1 MSEKKQMILVE
12 TEEPKNLDDGN
23 LQEGNSPL
31 CLPASDAPD
40 LQTED
45 NGRGP
50 FNVYVDKIRSY
61 FGRKPTS
68 PPCPP
73 ASDAP
78 DLLESFDA
86 KSVAPSEAKSEAK
99 SLAPSEAKSLATG
112 VTTEEAKSEAESLAT
127 SEAKSLAPSE
137 AKSVAPSEAPSS
149 IVTAEHPYGN
159 KRMTLVHLRQIDGNC
174 YKVTEDVNPTADYR
188 FRKVETEMDDPEIQ
202 QFNSDWIEFWQPEIT
217 RKQIE
222 NIHKKIK

>member
-78 DLLESFDA
+78 DLQESFDA
-86 KSVAPSEAKSEAK
+86 KSVAPSEAKS
-99 SLAPSEAKSLATG
+99 LAPSEAKS
-112 VTTEEAKSEAESLAT
+112 
-127 SEAKSLAPSE
+127 EAKSLVPSE
-137 AKSVAPSEAPSS
+137 AKSVAPSEALSD
-149 IVTAEHPYGN
+149 IVTNGHPYAD
-159 KRMTLVHLRQIDGNC
+159 KRLTLVHLRQIDGNC
-174 YKVTEDVNPTADYR
+174 YKVTEDVNPTAEYR
-188 FRKVETEMDDPEIQ
+188 FRNVETEMNDSEIQ
-202 QFNSDWIEFWQPEIT
+202 QFNLDWIEFWQPEIT
-217 RKQIE
+217 REQIE

>member
-1 MSEKKQMILVE
+1 LSEKKQMILVE
-12 TEEPKNLDDGN
+12 TEEPKNLDNGN

-61 FGRKPTS
+61 FGQKPTS
-68 PPCPP
+68 PPCPL

-78 DLLESFDA
+78 DLQESFDAKSVAPSEA

-99 SLAPSEAKSLATG
+99 SL
-112 VTTEEAKSEAESLAT
+112 V
-127 SEAKSLAPSE
+127 PSE
-137 AKSVAPSEAPSS
+137 AKSVAPSEALSD
-149 IVTAEHPYGN
+149 IVTNGHPYAD
-159 KRMTLVHLRQIDGNC
+159 KRLTLVHLRQIDGNC
-174 YKVTEDVNPTADYR
+174 YKVTEDVNPTAEYR
-188 FRKVETEMDDPEIQ
+188 FRNVETEMNDSEIQ
-202 QFNSDWIEFWQPEIT
+202 QFNLDWIEFWQPEIT
-217 RKQIE
+217 REQIE

>member
-1 MSEKKQMILVE
+1 MILVE
-12 TEEPKNLDDGN
+12 TEAPCL
-23 LQEGNSPL
+23 PICPP

-40 LQTED
+40 LQTEEPK

-61 FGRKPTS
+61 FGRQPTS

-78 DLLESFDA
+78 DLQESLDAKSVAPSEA

-99 SLAPSEAKSLATG
+99 SL
-112 VTTEEAKSEAESLAT
+112 V
-127 SEAKSLAPSE
+127 PSE
-137 AKSVAPSEAPSS
+137 AKSVAPSEAPSD
-149 IVTAEHPYGN
+149 IVTNGHPYAD

-174 YKVTEDVNPTADYR
+174 YKVTEDVNPTAECR
-188 FRKVETEMDDPEIQ
+188 FRKVETEMIDCEIQ
-202 QFNSDWIEFWQPEIT
+202 QFDLDWIEFWQPEIT
-217 RKQIE
+217 RQKIE
-222 NIHKKIK
+222 NIHKKINWNFRFYLLNNI

>member
-23 LQEGNSPL
+23 LQESNSSL

-61 FGRKPTS
+61 FSRKPTS
-68 PPCPP
+68 PHCPP

-78 DLLESFDA
+78 DLQESFD
-86 KSVAPSEAKSEAK
+86 AKSEAK
-99 SLAPSEAKSLATG
+99 SLA
-112 VTTEEAKSEAESLAT
+112 TEEAKSEAESLA
-127 SEAKSLAPSE
+127 SAEAKSLSPSE

-188 FRKVETEMDDPEIQ
+188 FRKVETEMLDPEIQ
-202 QFNSDWIEFWQPEIT
+202 QFNLDWIELWQPEIT

>member
-12 TEEPKNLDDGN
+12 TEELKNLDDGN

-50 FNVYVDKIRSY
+50 FNVYVDKIWSY
-61 FGRKPTS
+61 LGRKPTS

-73 ASDAP
+73 AYDAP
-78 DLLESFDA
+78 DLQESFDA
-86 KSVAPSEAKSEAK
+86 KSVAPSEAKSETKSEAKSLAPAEAK
-99 SLAPSEAKSLATG
+99 SLAPSEAK
-112 VTTEEAKSEAESLAT
+112 
-127 SEAKSLAPSE
+127 SE

-149 IVTAEHPYGN
+149 IVTSEHPYGN

-188 FRKVETEMDDPEIQ
+188 FRKVETEMIDSEIQ

>member
-12 TEEPKNLDDGN
+12 TEEPKTLDDGN
-23 LQEGNSPL
+23 LQESNSPL

-40 LQTED
+40 LRTED
-45 NGRGP
+45 NSRGP

-68 PPCPP
+68 PPSPP
-73 ASDAP
+73 ASDTP
-78 DLLESFDA
+78 DLQESFDA

-99 SLAPSEAKSLATG
+99 SLATE
-112 VTTEEAKSEAESLAT
+112 VTTE
-127 SEAKSLAPSE
+127 EAKSLAPSE
-137 AKSVAPSEAPSS
+137 AKSLAPSEAPSS

-188 FRKVETEMDDPEIQ
+188 FRKVETEMLDPEIQ
-202 QFNSDWIEFWQPEIT
+202 QFNLDWIELWQPEIT

>member
-12 TEEPKNLDDGN
+12 TEEPKTLDDGN
-23 LQEGNSPL
+23 LQESNSSL

-61 FGRKPTS
+61 FSRKPTS

-78 DLLESFDA
+78 DLQESFD
-86 KSVAPSEAKSEAK
+86 AKSEAK
-99 SLAPSEAKSLATG
+99 SLA
-112 VTTEEAKSEAESLAT
+112 TEEAKSEAESLA
-127 SEAKSLAPSE
+127 SAEAKSLSPSE

-188 FRKVETEMDDPEIQ
+188 FRKVETEMLDPEIQ
-202 QFNSDWIEFWQPEIT
+202 QFNLDWIELWQPEIT

>member
-23 LQEGNSPL
+23 LQESNSSL

-78 DLLESFDA
+78 DLQESFDA

-99 SLAPSEAKSLATG
+99 SLATE
-112 VTTEEAKSEAESLAT
+112 VTTEEAKSKAESLSPAD
-127 SEAKSLAPSE
+127 AKSLAPSE

-188 FRKVETEMDDPEIQ
+188 FRKVETEMEDPEIQ

-217 RKQIE
+217 RTQIE

>member
-1 MSEKKQMILVE
+1 MILVE

-23 LQEGNSPL
+23 LQESNSLL
-31 CLPASDAPD
+31 CLPDSDAPD

-45 NGRGP
+45 DGRGP

-61 FGRKPTS
+61 FGRKPTF

-78 DLLESFDA
+78 HLQESPAFDA

-99 SLAPSEAKSLATG
+99 SLATG
-112 VTTEEAKSEAESLAT
+112 VTTKEAKSEAESLAP
-127 SEAKSLAPSE
+127 SEAKSE

-188 FRKVETEMDDPEIQ
+188 FRKVETEMEDPEIQ
-202 QFNSDWIEFWQPEIT
+202 QFNLDWIELWQPEIT

-222 NIHKKIK
+222 NIHKKIKWRFRFYLLNNI

>member
-12 TEEPKNLDDGN
+12 TEEP
-23 LQEGNSPL
+23 
-31 CLPASDAPD
+31 CLLASDAPD
-40 LQTED
+40 LLTEEPKNLD

-61 FGRKPTS
+61 FGHQPTS
-68 PPCPP
+68 PSCPP

-78 DLLESFDA
+78 DFQEFFDA
-86 KSVAPSEAKSEAK
+86 KSMAPSEAK
-99 SLAPSEAKSLATG
+99 SLAPSEAKS
-112 VTTEEAKSEAESLAT
+112 
-127 SEAKSLAPSE
+127 EAKSLVPSE
-137 AKSVAPSEAPSS
+137 AKSVTPSEAPSD
-149 IVTAEHPYGN
+149 IVTNGHPYAD

-188 FRKVETEMDDPEIQ
+188 FRKVETEMIDSEIQ
-202 QFNSDWIEFWQPEIT
+202 QFNLDWIEFWQPEIT

-222 NIHKKIK
+222 NIHKKTI